1 MRYCKECDGYTI
13 DEKYKRI
20 CFRCRNRRKTKKY
33 FDRLFG
39 KVYRLFSI
47 ILCRN
52 TYTFSYI
59 IRKFSCEKEN
69 KMNISYLRNSRLIQG
84 SSLETQKKLITDFCK
99 THEIKLDKIIVDEGV
114 SGSGDKTDKRDGYNS
129 IMKMIEDGELDTLVV
144 ISISRWGR
152 CLGEIY
158 QSVQLMEKMGVKFLS
173 IKENIDTS
181 SPYGR
186 FTINLL
192 SSLYEMELELIRE
205 RTKDTLKVKKE
216 NGKVY
221 SKTPFG
227 YNRVGN
233 DLVENKK
240 EKRLLRKMLRLK
252 ENGKSYGDVSK
263 YLTKNRH
270 KNKSGGKWTRE
281 NVYSVLKTFINN
293 EKITLI
299 SV

>member
-1 MRYCKECDGYTI
+1 M
-13 DEKYKRI
+13 
-20 CFRCRNRRKTKKY
+20 N
-33 FDRLFG
+33 
-39 KVYRLFSI
+39 
-47 ILCRN
+47 
-52 TYTFSYI
+52 
-59 IRKFSCEKEN
+59 KEN
-69 KMNISYLRNSRLIQG
+69 KMKNIGYIRNSRLIQG
-84 SSLETQKKLITDFCK
+84 SSLETQQTLITDFCK
-99 THEIKLDKIIVDEGV
+99 THDIKLDEIIVDEGI

-129 IMKMIEDGELDTLVV
+129 VMSMIDNGEVNTLVC

-152 CLGEIY
+152 NLGEIY
-158 QSVQLMEKMGVKFLS
+158 KSVQLMETKGVKFLS

-192 SSLYEMELELIRE
+192 SSLYEMELELIRD

-221 SKTPFG
+221 SPTPFG
-227 YNRVGN
+227 FDRVGN
-233 DLVENKK
+233 DLIENKK

-270 KNKSGGKWTRE
+270 KTKSGGKWTRE
-281 NVYSVLKTFINN
+281 NVYSVLKTFMKN
-293 EKITLI
+293 EKITPIL
-299 SV
+299 V

>member
-1 MRYCKECDGYTI
+1 MKNIGYI
-13 DEKYKRI
+13 
-20 CFRCRNRRKTKKY
+20 
-33 FDRLFG
+33 
-39 KVYRLFSI
+39 
-47 ILCRN
+47 
-52 TYTFSYI
+52 
-59 IRKFSCEKEN
+59 
-69 KMNISYLRNSRLIQG
+69 RNSRLIQEN
-84 SSLETQKKLITDFCK
+84 SVETQNTLITDFCK
-99 THEIKLDKIIVDEGV
+99 THDIKLDKIIVDEGI
-114 SGSGDKTDKRDGYNS
+114 SGSGDKTEKRDGYNS
-129 IMKMIEDGELDTLVV
+129 LMSMIDNGEVDTLVV

-152 CLGEIY
+152 NLGEIY
-158 QSVQLMEKMGVKFLS
+158 KSVQLMETKGVKFLS

-227 YNRVGN
+227 FDRIGD
-233 DLVENKK
+233 DLIENKK

-252 ENGKSYGDVSK
+252 ENGNSYGDVSK

-270 KNKSGGKWTRE
+270 KTKSGGKWTRE
-281 NVYSVLKTFINN
+281 NVYSVLKTFMKN
-293 EKITLI
+293 EKITPIL
-299 SV
+299 V